1 MNVDEIKKAR
11 DEAASRIL
19 EILREL
25 ESVTGMVVA
34 SVDVD
39 NDYDDDMKNLGVIA
53 STIKLELE

>member
-39 NDYDDDMKNLGVIA
+39 NDFDDDMKNLGVIA

>member
-25 ESVTGMVVA
+25 EGVTGMVVA

-39 NDYDDDMKNLGVIA
+39 NDFDDDMMNLGVIA